1 MENVL
6 FGAVS
11 LTKNNGIDKYN
22 YSWYGIG
29 FDRKGKFSAG
39 NGFGGDCIIFEID
52 MSSSVH
58 VDKKKNYI
66 QILGDGATQELDGTT
81 FSAEKMYLMKF
92 TKNND
97 KFCLSLHYNAAKS
110 YLFINGT

>member
-1 MENVL
+1 
-6 FGAVS
+6 
-11 LTKNNGIDKYN
+11 
-22 YSWYGIG
+22 
-29 FDRKGKFSAG
+29 
-39 NGFGGDCIIFEID
+39 